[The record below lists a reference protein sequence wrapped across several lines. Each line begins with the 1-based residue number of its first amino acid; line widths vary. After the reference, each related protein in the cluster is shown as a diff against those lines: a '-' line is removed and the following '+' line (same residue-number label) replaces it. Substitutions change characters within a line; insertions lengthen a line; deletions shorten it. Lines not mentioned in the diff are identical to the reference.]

1 MHGRLAM
8 IEIQRGNAAAALA
21 EAWQTFYG
29 TRDANMALA
38 LQIGDD
44 RAAAD
49 AVLKVLVARPTSDRL
64 YGSIV
69 DVHALRREPD
79 RVFAW
84 LERAIK
90 NDENLAGNLL
100 TGPFLA
106 PYRRDP
112 RFAALCKQLGPAGG
126 RRCGGDAIAV
136 APQWRLASVPDT
148 VMNFATVP
156 ERIAALRDVMQ
167 QRGIAACIVPTAD
180 PHLSEYLPGHWT
192 AREWLSGFTGSAGT
206 LVVTPQFAGLWTDSR
221 YFSQAERQL
230 AGSGVELVKLNV
242 PHMPEHVEWL
252 CERVHAGDK
261 VACAADMLSLAT
273 ERSLR
278 KHLAKHG
285 AELVQDDLPGAVWSD
300 RPTLPHAP
308 IYEHPIEY
316 AIHTRAKKLAEVRA
330 AMKRAG
336 ATHHIVSALDE
347 VAWVL
352 NLRGSDVEYNP
363 VFLAHLLIDANGA
376 TLFVEAS
383 KLDAP
388 LQKLLA
394 SDSIRIA
401 PYAEAGG
408 ALVDL
413 PLDAK
418 LLLAP
423 GAISASV
430 AHTIP
435 QHVTLV
441 EAPGPVTAAKAR
453 KSDKE
458 MDHVREAMRR
468 DGVALVRG
476 ARWLEQ
482 SLRDG
487 RRLSELDVDEKLR
500 ELRAQQPGFVSESFS
515 TIAGYQANAALPH
528 YRAMP
533 ESHAELKPLG
543 MLLIDS
549 GAQYLGGTTDI
560 TRMWA
565 LGETT
570 PEQRRDVTLVLKGVI
585 ALSRA
590 KFPCGASG
598 QQLDALARA
607 PIWAAGIDYGHG
619 TGHGVGYCL
628 NVHEGPQ
635 SIRPPRSG
643 QHLEAMEVGMITSI
657 EPGIYKPGRHGVRI
671 ENLAATIPAGA
682 GEFGAF
688 LAFETLTLCP
698 IDTRLLEP
706 SLLDAT
712 ETAWLDDYHA
722 SVRERLAPLL
732 DDAADRAW
740 LDLRCAPLGVAK
752 AA

>member
-1 MHGRLAM
+1 M
-8 IEIQRGNAAAALA
+8 
-21 EAWQTFYG
+21 TF
-29 TRDANMALA
+29 TT
-38 LQIGDD
+38 I
-44 RAAAD
+44 
-49 AVLKVLVARPTSDRL
+49 
-64 YGSIV
+64 
-69 DVHALRREPD
+69 
-79 RVFAW
+79 
-84 LERAIK
+84 
-90 NDENLAGNLL
+90 
-100 TGPFLA
+100 
-106 PYRRDP
+106 
-112 RFAALCKQLGPAGG
+112 
-126 RRCGGDAIAV
+126 
-136 APQWRLASVPDT
+136 
-148 VMNFATVP
+148 P
-156 ERIAALRDVMQ
+156 ERIAALRAVMQ
-167 QRGIAACIVPTAD
+167 QRGISACIVPTAD
-180 PHLSEYLPGHWT
+180 PHLSEYLPEHWT

-206 LVVTPQFAGLWTDSR
+206 LVVTPDFAGLWTDSR

-242 PHMPEHVEWL
+242 PHTPEHVEWL
-252 CERVHAGDK
+252 CAHMHAGNK

-278 KHLAKHG
+278 TQLTQRG
-285 AELVQDDLPGAVWSD
+285 AELVEDDLPAAIWRD
-300 RPTLPHAP
+300 RPSLPHAP
-308 IYEHPIEY
+308 IYEHPLAY
-316 AIHTRAKKLAEVRA
+316 AIHGRAEKLGDVRR
-330 AMKRAG
+330 AMRQAG
-336 ATHHIVSALDE
+336 ASHHVVSALDE
-347 VAWVL
+347 IAWVL

-363 VFLAHLLIDANGA
+363 VFLSHLLIDAERA
-376 TLFVEAS
+376 TLCVEAA
-383 KLDAP
+383 KLDSA
-388 LQKLLA
+388 LQKALA
-394 SDSIRIA
+394 ADGVRIV
-401 PYAEAGG
+401 PYASITD
-408 ALVDL
+408 ALGEL
-413 PLDAK
+413 PSDAK

-423 GAISASV
+423 GQISAAV
-430 AHTIP
+430 AHAIP
-435 QHVTLV
+435 DHVTLV
-441 EAPGPVTAAKAR
+441 EASGPITIAKAR
-453 KSDKE
+453 KTAQE

-482 SLRDG
+482 SLG
-487 RRLSELDVDEKLR
+487 EGKRLTELDVDEKLR
-500 ELRAQQPGFVSESFS
+500 ELRSRQPGFVSESFA

-528 YRAMP
+528 YRATP
-533 ESHAELKPLG
+533 ESHSELRPEG

-570 PEQRRDVTLVLKGVI
+570 PEQRRDVTRVLKGVI

-590 KFPCGASG
+590 QFPRGATG

-643 QHLEAMEVGMITSI
+643 QHLEAMDVGMITSI

-671 ENLAATIPAGA
+671 ENLAATVSAGD

-698 IDTRLLEP
+698 IDTRLLDL
-706 SLLDAT
+706 SLLDAG
-712 ETAWLDDYHA
+712 EIAWLDGYHA
-722 SVRERLAPLL
+722 TVRERLAPLL

-740 LDLRCAPLGVAK
+740 LDARCAPLARAQ

>member
-1 MHGRLAM
+1 MNTP
-8 IEIQRGNAAAALA
+8 IS
-21 EAWQTFYG
+21 
-29 TRDANMALA
+29 
-38 LQIGDD
+38 
-44 RAAAD
+44 
-49 AVLKVLVARPTSDRL
+49 ARIT
-64 YGSIV
+64 
-69 DVHALRREPD
+69 
-79 RVFAW
+79 
-84 LERAIK
+84 
-90 NDENLAGNLL
+90 
-100 TGPFLA
+100 
-106 PYRRDP
+106 
-112 RFAALCKQLGPAGG
+112 
-126 RRCGGDAIAV
+126 
-136 APQWRLASVPDT
+136 
-148 VMNFATVP
+148 
-156 ERIAALRDVMQ
+156 ALRDVMQ
-167 QRGIAACIVPTAD
+167 QRGVAACIVPTAD
-180 PHLSEYLPGHWT
+180 PHLSEYLPEHW
-192 AREWLSGFTGSAGT
+192 AVREWLSGFTGSAGT
-206 LVVTPQFAGLWTDSR
+206 LVVTADFAGVWTDSR

-242 PHMPEHVEWL
+242 PHTAEHVEWL
-252 CERVHAGDK
+252 CHRVKPGDK
-261 VACAADMLSLAT
+261 IACAADMLSLAT

-278 KHLAKHG
+278 KQLAGHG
-285 AELVQDDLPGAVWSD
+285 TELIEDDLPAAIWND
-300 RPTLPHAP
+300 RPPLPHAP
-308 IYEHPIEY
+308 VYEHPLDY
-316 AIHTRAKKLAEVRA
+316 AIHTRAKKLADVRK
-330 AMKRAG
+330 AMQRAG

-347 VAWVL
+347 IAWVL

-363 VFLAHLLIDANGA
+363 VFLSYLLVDASGT
-376 TLFVEAS
+376 TLFVEAN
-383 KLDAP
+383 KLDAT
-388 LQKLLA
+388 LQKTLA
-394 SDSIRIA
+394 SDGIHIA
-401 PYAEAGG
+401 PYAGIDD
-408 ALVDL
+408 ALAKL
-413 PLDAK
+413 PADAK

-423 GAISASV
+423 AQVSAAI
-430 AHTIP
+430 AHAIP
-435 QHVTLV
+435 DHVTLI
-441 EAPGPVTAAKAR
+441 EAAGPITSAKAR
-453 KSDKE
+453 KTAKE

-487 RRLSELDVDEKLR
+487 KRLSELDVDGKLR
-500 ELRAQQPGFVSESFS
+500 ELRGQQPGFVSESFS

-528 YRAMP
+528 YRALP
-533 ESHAELKPLG
+533 ESHSELKPLG

-590 KFPCGASG
+590 KFPRGASG

-643 QHLEAMEVGMITSI
+643 QHLEAMDVGMITSI

-671 ENLAATIPAGA
+671 ENLAATIPAGD
-682 GEFGAF
+682 GEFGEF

-712 ETAWLDDYHA
+712 EIAWLDDYHA

-732 DDAADRAW
+732 NDAADRVW
-740 LDLRCAPLGVAK
+740 LDLRCAPLKVAK